1 VTARPADVVV
11 ESAAADRQVRLTD
24 STLRDGSHAL
34 AHQFTEEQVRAVVHA
49 LDAAGVEV
57 IEVSHGDGL
66 GGSSFNYGFSLR
78 DEFELIAAAVA
89 EARQAKIAVL
99 LLPGVGTI
107 DDLRHARDTGA
118 SVARIATHCT
128 EADVSVQHFGA
139 ARAMGME
146 TVGFLMLAH
155 RIGPAELARQARI
168 MVEAGAQCVYVV
180 DSAGALILAEAQARV
195 AALVAEIGADAQVG
209 FHGHQNLSLGVANSV
224 LAVQGGARQVDGALC
239 ALGAGAGNAPTE
251 VLVATFERLG
261 IKTGVDVDRTL
272 AAAQDV
278 LRPTLGR
285 LPNADRSAIVQG
297 YAGVYGSFLL
307 HAERA
312 AERYG
317 VPAHEILHKV
327 GEAGY
332 VGGQEDMIID
342 IAIQLAE
349 SRDGAGPAGSR
360 GVPS

>member
-1 VTARPADVVV
+1 VTTP
-11 ESAAADRQVRLTD
+11 AAAVAAGPAAARADVRLTD

-49 LDAAGVEV
+49 LDSAGVEV

-78 DEFELIAAAVA
+78 DEFDLIAAAVE

-107 DDLRHARDTGA
+107 DDLAHARDTGA

-155 RIGPAELARQARI
+155 RIGPEELARQARI
-168 MVEAGAQCVYVV
+168 MVDAGAQCVYVV
-180 DSAGALILAEAQARV
+180 DSAGALILAEAQSRV
-195 AALVAEIGADAQVG
+195 AALVAGIGADAEVG

-224 LAVQGGARQVDGALC
+224 LAVQGGARQVGGALC

-261 IKTGVDVDRTL
+261 ITTGVDVNGAL

-285 LPNADRSAIVQG
+285 LPIADRSAIVQG

-312 AERYG
+312 AQRYG
-317 VPAHEILHKV
+317 VPAHEILQKV

-349 SRDGAGPAGSR
+349 SRSP
-360 GVPS
+360 

>member
-1 VTARPADVVV
+1 VTGPRAGLAAEP
-11 ESAAADRQVRLTD
+11 SAAGGQVRLTD

-78 DEFELIAAAVA
+78 DEFELIGAAVA
-89 EARQAKIAVL
+89 EARHAKIAVL

-107 DDLRHARDTGA
+107 DDLARASDTGA

-155 RIGPAELARQARI
+155 RIPPAELARQARI
-168 MVEAGAQCVYVV
+168 MVDAGAQCVYVV

-195 AALVAEIGADAQVG
+195 AALVAGIGADAEVG

-261 IKTGVDVDRTL
+261 IKTGVDVDGAL

-285 LPNADRSAIVQG
+285 VPSADRSAIVQG

-312 AERYG
+312 AQRYG

-349 SRDGAGPAGSR
+349 NRSDAAAG
-360 GVPS
+360 